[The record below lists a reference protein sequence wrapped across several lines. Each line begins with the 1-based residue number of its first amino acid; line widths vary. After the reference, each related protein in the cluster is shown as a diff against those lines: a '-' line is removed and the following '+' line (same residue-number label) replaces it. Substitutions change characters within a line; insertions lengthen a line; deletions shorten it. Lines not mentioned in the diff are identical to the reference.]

1 MKELSMGKS
10 VSYQEGLLKS
20 LKDPEDAAAYI
31 NAALEEGDEKL
42 LLVALRNVAE
52 AHGMTAVARKAR
64 VNRENLYRMLS
75 KKGNPRLQNIEAVL
89 EACGLKLAVQPREIT
104 Q

>member
-1 MKELSMGKS
+1 MGKS
-10 VSYQEGLLKS
+10 VAYREGLIES
-20 LKDPEDAAAYI
+20 LKNPEEAAAYI

-42 LLVALRNVAE
+42 LLVALRDVAE

-75 KKGNPRLQNIEAVL
+75 KKGNPRLQNIGAVL
-89 EACGLKLAVQPREIT
+89 EACGLKLAVHPA
-104 Q
+104 